1 MVKTRSRTA
10 SRPCRAGLSALHA
23 IVFCLWIAV
32 ALALSCV
39 SAIPQQAKPRLI
51 VLTDIG
57 GDPDDQQSMIRLLL
71 YANEFDIQGLIASA
85 SGVPG
90 ELKEPVTK
98 PQLIRELVDAY
109 DKVHSNLVKHAEG
122 YPHANQLLC
131 CIKTGNSRRGLEA
144 IGQGND
150 TEGSRWIIEVVDRPD
165 ERPVNIAIWGGQTD
179 FAQALWRVRED
190 RGAEGLKKF
199 IAKLRVHDID
209 DQDKIVEWIWE
220 QFPGMFYVLSKA
232 AKGRDKR
239 EGAYRGMYIGGDE
252 SLASREWMDK
262 NIRQDHGPLGALY
275 PPRTWTAPNPH
286 SAIKEG
292 DTPSWFCFL
301 PHGLND
307 PEHPEWG
314 GWGGRFARMRDR
326 IYTNTH
332 DTVSGITDARAT
344 VWRWRPAFQADFQ
357 ARLDWCV
364 ANAAE
369 QANHAPIAVL
379 NGDTSRRILRLRAK
393 SGEAVNLSADGSG
406 ARGKPI
412 TTHWFIYPEAGTYR
426 GAIRL
431 SSTNESKS
439 SFVAPDV
446 STPQTVH
453 IILEIRSAGN
463 PALSSFRRAII
474 ELQP

>member
-1 MVKTRSRTA
+1 MKSLLTA
-10 SRPCRAGLSALHA
+10 LLAALLLSDA
-23 IVFCLWIAV
+23 IA
-32 ALALSCV
+32 
-39 SAIPQQAKPRLI
+39 QAPKPRLV

-71 YANEFDIQGLIASA
+71 YANEFDIEGLVASA

-90 ELKEPVTK
+90 ELKEAVTK

-109 DKVHSNLVKHAEG
+109 GKVHSNLVKHAAG
-122 YPHANQLLC
+122 FPDAGQLLR
-131 CIKTGNSRRGLEA
+131 CIKSGNSRRGLEA
-144 IGQGND
+144 IGQGKD

-165 ERPVNIAIWGGQTD
+165 ERPVNITIWGGQTD
-179 FAQALWRVRED
+179 FAQALWRIRQE

-252 SLASREWMDK
+252 SLASREWMEK
-262 NIRQDHGPLGALY
+262 NIRQNHGPLGALY
-275 PPRTWTAPNPH
+275 PTRTWTAPNPH

-292 DTPSWFCFL
+292 DTPSWFYFL

-307 PEHPEWG
+307 PERPEWG
-314 GWGGRFARMRDR
+314 GWGGRFASMRDR

-332 DTVSGITDARAT
+332 DAVNGTTDARAT

-364 ANAAE
+364 MPSLE
-369 QANHAPIAVL
+369 QAPHAPNAVL
-379 NGDTSRRILRLRAK
+379 NGDSSRRIVHLAAK
-393 SGEAVNLSADGSG
+393 AGETVRLSAEGSDK
-406 ARGKPI
+406 ARTG
-412 TTHWFIYPEAGTYR
+412 WFVYPEPGSYR
-426 GAIRL
+426 GAIHL
-431 SSTNESKS
+431 SSTNESKTT
-439 SFVAPDV
+439 FVAPRV
-446 STPQTVH
+446 STTESVH
-453 IILEIRSAGN
+453 VILEVRSDRD
-463 PALSSFRRAII
+463 PFPSSFCRAII
-474 ELQP
+474 ELRP